1 MPIRPEDELG
11 THVAQSLSAIYEL
24 ESEIGRGGMGIV
36 YSARDKRLKRHV
48 AIKVLPP
55 ELAFRADI
63 KSRFLREAETAAQ
76 LNHPN
81 IVPIY
86 TVEEKDNLVYFV
98 MALIAGE
105 NLGTH
110 LAHTGAMPPV
120 EVRRILR
127 EVADALAFAHHR
139 NVIHRDIKPDNIL
152 LDSESGRAMVTDFG
166 IARAL
171 TDSGDSR
178 LTATGMAIGTP
189 AYMSPEQSAGD
200 RAIDGRSDLY
210 SLGVVGYQMLCG
222 QLPFV
227 AANTPSMLV
236 KHLSEAPIPVNERW
250 PDLPSDLSRAVM
262 ICLEKDPENRFPNA
276 ASLVTAL
283 GTGEMPTLATRAT
296 ASPNMASSSGR
307 VGMVNPV
314 PRTSLQAPHMP
325 TNLAT
330 SPSFGSPGSAYW
342 PSAEELSKWNAP
354 SVVKFRRML
363 APFLAVNA
371 ILVPMSIFTSHDFF
385 FVTIVWGIM
394 MAVRYSKLWSAGY
407 DWRDVFRQPRD
418 RLFFDVAAETIDDAR
433 ALFDEAKRDQVR
445 ARARARG
452 NLLRQPTSPLGGM
465 TPQSPTIP
473 FSRGRRGRRDRER
486 TAAPVVMPPEL
497 FDDGPYAAMIREAQA
512 DHAEIHRQLLALSAD
527 EREQMPEVATS
538 ADAVLTKMQRVASAL
553 GDVSRAAGRE
563 TPQQVESE
571 INNLE
576 AAANP
581 LETRASEERVR
592 RLAYLRRQRRALAD
606 IGRKREE
613 AAEKLEHC
621 RQLLKSMRMEL
632 LRYRSGGIG
641 AQPTG
646 LTMVTQQA
654 QGVVREMGYLSDAAA
669 ELNAL

>member
-11 THVAQSLSAIYEL
+11 THVANSLSANYEL

-86 TVEEKDNLVYFV
+86 TVEEKDNLVFFV
-98 MALIAGE
+98 MSLVTGE

-127 EVADALAFAHHR
+127 EVSDALAFAHHR

-152 LDSESGRAMVTDFG
+152 LDAESGRAMVTDFG

-189 AYMSPEQSAGD
+189 AFMSPEQSAGD

-222 QLPFV
+222 VLPFV
-227 AANTPSMLV
+227 ASNTPSMLV
-236 KHLSEAPIPVNERW
+236 KHLSEQPIPVNERW
-250 PDLPSDLSRAVM
+250 PDLPADLCRAVM
-262 ICLEKDPENRFPNA
+262 ICLEKDPDARFPNA
-276 ASLVTAL
+276 AALTAAL
-283 GTGEMPTLATRAT
+283 TTGEMPTLATKST
-296 ASPNMASSSGR
+296 AAP
-307 VGMVNPV
+307 GMVNP
-314 PRTSLQAPHMP
+314 PQRTSLPAPHMP
-325 TNLAT
+325 TNLST
-330 SPSFGSPGSAYW
+330 SPSFGNSSQQYGPTS
-342 PSAEELSKWNAP
+342 EEMAKWNAP
-354 SVVKFRRML
+354 PVVRFRRSF
-363 APFLAVNA
+363 APFIAVNSL
-371 ILVPMSIFTSHDFF
+371 LVIASIFTQHDFF
-385 FVTIVWGIM
+385 FVTIFWGIAL
-394 MAVRYSKLWSAGY
+394 AVKYSKLWSAGY
-407 DWRDVFRQPRD
+407 DWRDVFKQPRD
-418 RLFFDVAAETIDDAR
+418 RLLFDVAAETIDDAR
-433 ALFDEAKRDQVR
+433 ALFDEKKREVVRARVR
-445 ARARARG
+445 ARAHGVLADPRWRESTTPASPTVPFTRGRRARG
-452 NLLRQPTSPLGGM
+452 GSQ
-465 TPQSPTIP
+465 
-473 FSRGRRGRRDRER
+473 
-486 TAAPVVMPPEL
+486 TAAPVVMPQEL
-497 FDDGPYAAMIREAQA
+497 FDDGPYASMIREAQA
-512 DHAEIHRQLLALSAD
+512 DHAEIHRQLLALSPD

-538 ADAVLTKMQRVASAL
+538 ADAVLTKMQRVAAAL

-563 TPQQVESE
+563 TPEQVESE
-571 INNLE
+571 ITRLE

-581 LETRASEERVR
+581 LDHRASEERVR

-606 IGRKREE
+606 IGKKRED
-613 AAEKLEHC
+613 AADKLEHC
-621 RQLLKSMRMEL
+621 RQLLKSMRLEL

>member
-11 THVAQSLSAIYEL
+11 THVANSLSANYEL
-24 ESEIGRGGMGIV
+24 ESEVGRGGMGIV

-86 TVEEKDNLVYFV
+86 TVEEKDNLVFFV
-98 MALIAGE
+98 MALITGE

-110 LAHTGAMPPV
+110 LTHTGAMPPV

-152 LDSESGRAMVTDFG
+152 LDAESGRAMVTDFG

-200 RAIDGRSDLY
+200 RAVDGRSDLY

-236 KHLSEAPIPVNERW
+236 KHLSEQPIPVNERW
-250 PDLPSDLSRAVM
+250 PDLPADLARAVM
-262 ICLEKDPENRFPNA
+262 ICLEKDPQNRFPNA
-276 ASLVTAL
+276 ASLATAL
-283 GTGEMPTLATRAT
+283 GTGEMPTLSTRPM
-296 ASPNMASSSGR
+296 ASP
-307 VGMVNPV
+307 GMVNP
-314 PRTSLQAPHMP
+314 PPSRSMLPAAPHMP

-330 SPSFGSPGSAYW
+330 SPHLGGADSAFG
-342 PSAEELSKWNAP
+342 PSSEELSKWNAP
-354 SVVKFRRML
+354 AVVKFRRSL

-385 FVTIVWGIM
+385 FVTIFWGIGL
-394 MAVRYSKLWSAGY
+394 AVKYSKLWSAGY

-433 ALFDEAKRDQVR
+433 ALFDEKKRDQVR

-452 NLLRQPTSPLGGM
+452 NLLREPRGQIGVSPMASLG
-465 TPQSPTIP
+465 
-473 FSRGRRGRRDRER
+473 RGRRGR
-486 TAAPVVMPPEL
+486 TAETRPVAMPQEL
-497 FDDGPYAAMIREAQA
+497 FDDGPYASMIREAQA
-512 DHAEIHRQLLALSAD
+512 DHAEIHRQLLALTPD
-527 EREQMPEVATS
+527 EREQMPDVAPS
-538 ADAVLTKMQRVASAL
+538 ADAVLTKMQRVAGAL

-563 TPQQVESE
+563 TPEQVESE
-571 INNLE
+571 ISKLE

-606 IGRKREE
+606 FGKKREE

-621 RQLLKSMRMEL
+621 RQLLKSMRLEL

-641 AQPTG
+641 APPTG
-646 LTMVTQQA
+646 VTMVTQQA
-654 QGVVREMGYLSDAAA
+654 AEVVREMGYLSDAAA
-669 ELNAL
+669 ELNAI

>member
-11 THVAQSLSAIYEL
+11 THVANSLSANYEL

-86 TVEEKDNLVYFV
+86 TVEEKDNLVFFV

-110 LAHTGAMPPV
+110 LAHSGAMPPV

-152 LDSESGRAMVTDFG
+152 LDSDSGRAMVTDFG

-189 AYMSPEQSAGD
+189 AFMSPEQSAGD
-200 RAIDGRSDLY
+200 KAVDGRSDLY

-236 KHLSEAPIPVNERW
+236 KHLSEQPVPVNERW
-250 PDLPSDLSRAVM
+250 PDLPPDLARAVM
-262 ICLEKDPENRFPNA
+262 ICLEKDPDNRFPNA
-276 ASLVTAL
+276 ASLATAL
-283 GTGEMPTLATRAT
+283 GTGEMPTLATRST
-296 ASPNMASSSGR
+296 ASPGT
-307 VGMVNPV
+307 VNP
-314 PRTSLQAPHMP
+314 PLRMAMQPSAHMP

-330 SPSFGSPGSAYW
+330 RPSLGSGGQPYG
-342 PSAEELSKWNAP
+342 PTPEEELKWYAP
-354 SVVKFRRML
+354 PVVRFRRSF
-363 APFLAVNA
+363 APFAAVGTLLVLA
-371 ILVPMSIFTSHDFF
+371 SIFTQHDFF
-385 FVTIVWGIM
+385 FIPIFWGIAL
-394 MAVRYSKLWSAGY
+394 AVKYSKLWSAGY
-407 DWRDVFRQPRD
+407 DWRDVFKQPRD
-418 RLFFDVAAETIDDAR
+418 RLLFDVAAETIDDAR
-433 ALFDEAKRDQVR
+433 ALFDEKRRDRVR

-452 NLLRQPTSPLGGM
+452 SLLGQARPPIGGINPASPAAQF
-465 TPQSPTIP
+465 P
-473 FSRGRRGRRDRER
+473 RGRRER
-486 TAAPVVMPPEL
+486 GERSFAATVAMPPEL
-497 FDDGPYAAMIREAQA
+497 FEDSPYAAMIREAQA
-512 DHAEIHRQLLALSAD
+512 DHAEIHRQLLSLTGD
-527 EREQMPEVATS
+527 ERAQMPDVATS
-538 ADAVLTKMQRVASAL
+538 ADAVLTKMQRVAGAL
-553 GDVSRAAGRE
+553 VDVSRAAGKE
-563 TPQQVESE
+563 SAAQVESE
-571 INNLE
+571 ITKLE
-576 AAANP
+576 DAANP
-581 LETRASEERVR
+581 LEHRASEERVR
-592 RLAYLRRQRRALAD
+592 RLAYLRRQRRALAE
-606 IGRKREE
+606 IARKREE
-613 AAEKLEHC
+613 ATEKLERC
-621 RQLLKSMRMEL
+621 RQLLKSLRIEL

-641 AQPTG
+641 TQPTG